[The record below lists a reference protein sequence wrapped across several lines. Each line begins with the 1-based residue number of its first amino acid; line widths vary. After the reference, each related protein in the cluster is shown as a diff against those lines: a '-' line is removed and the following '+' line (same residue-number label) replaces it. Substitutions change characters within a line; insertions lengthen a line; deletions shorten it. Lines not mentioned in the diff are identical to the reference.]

1 MQPGQELVPPG
12 VTLRSVFP
20 AGIEVTK
27 QCEGWVPHLYDD
39 AAGFCTIGYGHLIK
53 KARCDGS
60 EPAQYRAGL
69 TPHQGQLI
77 LTADMG
83 GAQYSVMTAVTMPM
97 TDGQFAALVDF
108 VFNVGSANF
117 RHSTLLSA
125 INARELDRVEGQFN
139 RWVLADGKPWSGLV
153 TRRQREIAL
162 FFSGVEEAARDP
174 SAWRAADANRYPRR
188 GAALGRRP
196 RGRRP
201 RKTAA
206 EYAEY
211 ADGEPAS
218 SRNVNDVAGDF
229 LRPCN
234 LVKGPC
240 RGIP

>member
-1 MQPGQELVPPG
+1 MKCFGVYLRRASLVGLAGLLAACSAGQQTTGQQADHLAAGELVQPGQELVPPG

-139 RWVLADGKPWSGLV
+139 RWVLADGKPWPGLV

-162 FFSGVEEAARDP
+162 FFSGVEK
-174 SAWRAADANRYPRR
+174 PRVIPRLGERLTPIDIR
-188 GAALGRRP
+188 G
-196 RGRRP
+196 
-201 RKTAA
+201 
-206 EYAEY
+206 
-211 ADGEPAS
+211 GEQ
-218 SRNVNDVAGDF
+218 R
-229 LRPCN
+229 
-234 LVKGPC
+234 
-240 RGIP
+240 